1 MKPDRP
7 SATARRVAIQR
18 AAHQILDQ
26 PRVLDDPI
34 AVRILG
40 GPPVEARVREKERKF
55 RHPFAVG
62 LRAFLVARSRCAEDA
77 LAKAVEAGVGQYVVL
92 GAGLDTFAYRNP
104 FPTLR
109 VYEVDYPS
117 TQEWKRG
124 LIARGKIAVPDSLTY
139 VPVDFES
146 QTLADRLRES
156 GFQPDR
162 PAFFSWLGVTM
173 YLTREVVLSTLRF
186 VAERPHGSGITFD
199 YFVPPGE
206 LPWIARFFW
215 QIVAWRVALHGEP
228 WRTWFKPEDLAGE
241 LRRMGFTQL
250 EDLDGPALNQ
260 RYFDGRLRALGGR
273 NNARVMTAVR

>member
-34 AVRILG
+34 AVPILG
-40 GPPVEARVREKERKF
+40 GRAVEARVREKGKKF

-62 LRAFLVARSRCAEDA
+62 LRAFLVARARCAEDS
-77 LAKAVEAGVGQYVVL
+77 LAKAVEAGADQYVVL

-104 FPTLR
+104 FPRLR
-109 VYEVDYPS
+109 VFEVDYPS

-124 LIARGKIAVPDSLTY
+124 LGAPARITPPPPPTNLPG
-139 VPVDFES
+139 DFVS
-146 QTLADRLRES
+146 QHLAAPRPAA
-156 GFQPDR
+156 GFRADR

-173 YLTREVVLSTLRF
+173 YLTREVVLATLRF
-186 VAERPHGSGITFD
+186 VAERPAKSGITFD

-206 LPWIARFFW
+206 LPWTARLFW

-228 WRTWFKPEDLAGE
+228 WRTWFRPEELADE
-241 LRRMGFTQL
+241 LRRMGFTAL
-250 EDLDGPALNQ
+250 EDLDGPALNS
-260 RYFDGRLRALGGR
+260 RYFGGHLSALGGR

>member
-18 AAHQILDQ
+18 AAHQILDER
-26 PRVLDDPI
+26 RVLDDPI

-40 GPPVEARVREKERKF
+40 GSAVEAKIREQERKF

-77 LAKAVEAGVGQYVVL
+77 LAKSVEAGVDQYVVL

-104 FPTLR
+104 FPKLR
-109 VYEVDYPS
+109 VFEVDYPS

-124 LIARGKIAVPDSLTY
+124 LLDRAKIVPPGSLTY
-139 VPVDFES
+139 VPVDFET

-173 YLTREVVLSTLRF
+173 YLTREVVLSALRF
-186 VAERPHGSGITFD
+186 VAERPHGSGVTCD
-199 YFVPPGE
+199 YFVPPDE
-206 LPWIARFFW
+206 LPWIARVFW

-228 WRTWFKPEDLAGE
+228 WRTWFQPEDLAGE
-241 LRRMGFTQL
+241 LRRMGFTGI

-260 RYFDGRLRALGGR
+260 RYFDGRLKVLGGR

>member
-34 AVRILG
+34 AVPILG
-40 GPPVEARVREKERKF
+40 GRAVEARVREKEKKF

-62 LRAFLVARSRCAEDA
+62 LRAFLVARARCAEDS
-77 LAKAVEAGVGQYVVL
+77 LAKAVEAGADQYVVL

-104 FPTLR
+104 FPQLR
-109 VYEVDYPS
+109 VFEVDYPS

-124 LIARGKIAVPDSLTY
+124 LLARASIIPPPSLTY
-139 VPVDFES
+139 VPVDFET
-146 QTLADRLRES
+146 QTLADRLHES
-156 GFQPDR
+156 GFRADR

-173 YLTREVVLSTLRF
+173 YLTREVVLATLRF
-186 VAERPHGSGITFD
+186 VAERPAKSGITFD

-206 LPWIARFFW
+206 LPWTARLFW
-215 QIVAWRVALHGEP
+215 QVVAWRVALHGEP
-228 WRTWFKPEDLAGE
+228 WRTWFRPEELADE
-241 LRRMGFTQL
+241 LRRMGFTAL
-250 EDLDGPALNQ
+250 EDLDGPALNA
-260 RYFDGRLRALGGR
+260 RYFGGRLSALGGR

>member
-34 AVRILG
+34 AVPILG
-40 GPPVEARVREKERKF
+40 GPAVEARVHEKEKKF

-62 LRAFLVARSRCAEDA
+62 LRAFLVARARCAEDA
-77 LAKAVEAGVGQYVVL
+77 LAKAVEAGVDQYVVL

-104 FPTLR
+104 FPQLR
-109 VYEVDYPS
+109 VFEVDYPS

-124 LIARGKIAVPDSLTY
+124 QLARAGITPPDSLTY

-186 VAERPHGSGITFD
+186 VAERPPKSGITFD
-199 YFVPPGE
+199 WFVPPGD
-206 LPWIARFFW
+206 LPWIARLFW
-215 QIVAWRVALHGEP
+215 QVVAWRVALHGEP
-228 WRTWFKPEDLAGE
+228 WRTWFRPEELADE
-241 LRRMGFTQL
+241 LRRMGFTSL
-250 EDLDGPALNQ
+250 EDLDGAALNR
-260 RYFDGRLRALGGR
+260 RYFGGRLKSLGGR
-273 NNARVMTAVR
+273 GNARVMTAVR